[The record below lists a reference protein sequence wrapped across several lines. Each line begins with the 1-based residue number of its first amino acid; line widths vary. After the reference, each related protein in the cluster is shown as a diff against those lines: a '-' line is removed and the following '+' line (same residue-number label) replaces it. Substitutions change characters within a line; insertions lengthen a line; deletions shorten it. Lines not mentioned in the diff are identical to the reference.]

1 MNEIIILI
9 ILFSFLLIDCQKK
22 LILKNDKI
30 DNIDLYNNQDFNLK
44 VEKFSKK
51 DEYVLK
57 FASTFSQ
64 RDYYKNMLMIVDED
78 ISKDDIIGKLVIKKD
93 GKGELYW
100 SGLYNIKKKK
110 LEFVGNDFL
119 LIKENGGKTPL
130 ILEKCE

>member
-57 FASTFSQ
+57 FASTSSQ

-93 GKGELYW
+93 GKGEL
-100 SGLYNIKKKK
+100 
-110 LEFVGNDFL
+110 
-119 LIKENGGKTPL
+119 
-130 ILEKCE
+130 

>member
-1 MNEIIILI
+1 M
-9 ILFSFLLIDCQKK
+9 
-22 LILKNDKI
+22 
-30 DNIDLYNNQDFNLK
+30 
-44 VEKFSKK
+44 KFSNT
-51 DEYVLK
+51 
-57 FASTFSQ
+57 SSQ

-78 ISKDDIIGKLVIKKD
+78 ISKNHIIGKLVIKKD

-100 SGLYNIKKKK
+100 SGLYNRRKKK